1 MKAFVALTVANEID
15 GQNTVARAERVA
27 PGRVKTEEGR
37 RARPPGG
44 RNQPRPAPPPQ
55 RAYTPALQPPLQVMD
70 CVCQTHIIEIEVED
84 N

>member
-15 GQNTVARAERVA
+15 GQNTVVRADKASTQRSKIEEWLR
-27 PGRVKTEEGR
+27 GR
-37 RARPPGG
+37 
-44 RNQPRPAPPPQ
+44 QPTWREQIRIGTPPQ
-55 RAYTPALQPPLQVMD
+55 QGYNMGIQPPLQVMD